1 MLKEDSMKRIKF
13 AVLFLCITIVM
24 TTVYFAAIG
33 YRDSGSAVSAIQQK
47 LGGMGYELVAD
58 GCR

>member
-1 MLKEDSMKRIKF
+1 MKRIKF